1 MTHGQVLQRFA
12 WGIGLFAAA
21 LGLRLA
27 AEPFLPPGFPFLTF
41 FPAVIITAFVAG
53 AGPAILCAGLSG
65 LAALYFFIQ
74 PERSFQLDLPSAVAI
89 AFFAIICAV
98 DILIID
104 RLTTTLAALRTER
117 EKALHHAG
125 QRDTLFKELQHRIG
139 NNLQS
144 VSALLNVQMRAVTD
158 PAAKRALADA
168 VQRVGIIADIHRM
181 FHDPAHA
188 DGRIDEDFTRELA
201 ERCLATAGAGGKV
214 SLATSITPIA
224 LPQDKFL
231 PVALIMTECIN
242 NALEHG
248 LGAREHASIQVT
260 LTRVGADC
268 ELTVRDDGP
277 GLPAGFDVAT
287 ARSIG
292 MTVLRAFAGQLEGR
306 FTMASD
312 GGTLCRLTFRAPVI
326 EDRLEVAW
334 SASGLKAAQN
344 T

>member
-1 MTHGQVLQRFA
+1 MTQGHLVQRFG
-12 WGIGLFAAA
+12 WGFGLFAAA

-27 AEPFLPPGFPFLTF
+27 AEPVLPPGFPFLTF

-53 AGPAILCAGLSG
+53 AGPAVLCAALSG
-65 LAALYFFIQ
+65 VAALYFFIP
-74 PERSFQLDLPSAVAI
+74 PERSFAVDLPSTVAI
-89 AFFAIICAV
+89 AFFAVICAV

-104 RLTTTLAALRTER
+104 RLTTALAALRAER

-144 VSALLNVQMRAVTD
+144 VSALLNVQMRAVSD

-188 DGRIDEDFTRELA
+188 DGRIDEDFVRELA
-201 ERCLATAGAGGKV
+201 ERCIAAAGAGDKV
-214 SLATSITPIA
+214 SLVTSITPIA

-248 LGAREHASIQVT
+248 LGARDHATIEVMLSRT
-260 LTRVGADC
+260 GTDC
-268 ELTVRDDGP
+268 DLTVRDDGP
-277 GLPAGFDVAT
+277 GLAPGFDVAT

-292 MTVLRAFAGQLEGR
+292 MTVLRAFASQLDGR
-306 FTMASD
+306 FSMTSEA
-312 GGTLCRLTFRAPVI
+312 GTVCRLTFRAPVI
-326 EDRLEVAW
+326 EDRMEVAW
-334 SASGLKAAQN
+334 SASGLKAAQH

>member
-1 MTHGQVLQRFA
+1 MTLRNFAERLIWCVGLFTVALAARFA
-12 WGIGLFAAA
+12 ADPW
-21 LGLRLA
+21 
-27 AEPFLPPGFPFLTF
+27 LPPGFPFLTF
-41 FPAVIITAFVAG
+41 FPAVMIAAFVAG
-53 AGPAILCAGLSG
+53 AGAALFCAVLSG
-65 LAALYFFIQ
+65 IAALYFFIP
-74 PERSFQLDLPSAVAI
+74 PERSFAMDLPSIVAI
-89 AFFAIICAV
+89 SFFAMICAV

-104 RLTTTLAALRTER
+104 RLTTTLAALRAER
-117 EKALHHAG
+117 EKALHHAE

-144 VSALLNVQMRAVTD
+144 VSALLNIQMRAVTD
-158 PAAKRALADA
+158 PVAKRALADA

-188 DGRIDEDFTRELA
+188 DGRIDDDFVRELA
-201 ERCLATAGAGGKV
+201 ERCIAAAGAGDKV
-214 SLATSITPIA
+214 SLVTSITPIA

-248 LGAREHASIQVT
+248 LAARDHATIEVM
-260 LTRVGADC
+260 LTRTGTDC

-277 GLPAGFDVAT
+277 GLAPGFDVAK

-292 MTVLRAFAGQLEGR
+292 MTVLRAFAGQLDGH
-306 FTMASD
+306 FTMISD
-312 GGTLCRLTFRAPVI
+312 SGTICRLTFRAPVI
-326 EDRLEVAW
+326 EDRMEVAW
-334 SASGLKAAQN
+334 SASGLKAAQH